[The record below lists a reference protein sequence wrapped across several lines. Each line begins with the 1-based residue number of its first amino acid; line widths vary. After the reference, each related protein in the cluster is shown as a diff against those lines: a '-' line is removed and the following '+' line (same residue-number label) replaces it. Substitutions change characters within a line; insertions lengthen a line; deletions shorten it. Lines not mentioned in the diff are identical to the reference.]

1 MRTVLLGVFIFLKG
15 TFCTSVYNFNG
26 VIRHFAVENS
36 KVFVATDSQLHQM
49 RHDLVEEKI
58 KDISNTMHQNALS
71 ILLPFEKNG
80 TLITC
85 GTSDCGYCEV
95 LDINDIT
102 QTIHRETSM
111 PFVAL
116 VNESSFAFLVDVST
130 SDTRTD
136 IYMLVG
142 REYKDD
148 DEINNGCIV
157 EPGVTLRNTLR
168 TQHGDIFSKT
178 GSTAAEAS
186 IKIHGVEWVD
196 GFQVSSQF
204 QTYLFANIISG
215 SKVVLL
221 KMENRVDKPKITKS
235 LNVATLRCCKDLPR
249 QKLVASTLL
258 PKPSL
263 LWMGIFTAE
272 LPKHPENTVLAIYN
286 ITAINLGKPTAEF
299 KCQPPCGSK
308 NPSSLPVVDP
318 LAVVFKHNSMTSVV
332 AQMNGSWIVLYIG
345 TANGQLLKILLD
357 KDYRSTCAKVLYR
370 SDDDRMVFPKMYFDP
385 VDSSYIYI
393 ALGNQINRVAVTQ
406 CDMFDTLKAC
416 IDSMDPLCGW
426 CGTTNRCWIQEKCQ
440 MSTWISISKDSF
452 QKELISFQVS
462 MFSVEINLSLH
473 LHLDATESLPL
484 TCTFKAG
491 SVDLC
496 KRSST
501 VTRIPKCSCNF
512 PEKHLSSNGL
522 KVIVTVTISNQTLTE
537 SLTLKSCPNITE
549 NMHSDEQCAACVSA
563 GCYWQRDNKTCTWT
577 PVSASYLHIQVS
589 LCTDICKET
598 SSDRNSMPE
607 ILSVWPNEVSFH
619 GKNNAVIKGKNLEL
633 VVKIRFQGFMDCN
646 LKETPVLVRS
656 NDTLKFHIPNGNK
669 EIMRVCVVTA
679 DGRCH
684 SNATIRY
691 TSQPTCTEL
700 QPRSTWSSGGRKIRV
715 LGSNLEFVDA
725 VSIQTSSKELILN
738 SDNKSFWFHIHN
750 RGEFRDAGPFNVS
763 LIVVN
768 STVVCAGKISYH
780 PDPVF
785 TSFTTSKE
793 VNEVLVTIQKK
804 EDKLNIVEEDLKVWA
819 LQEDRP
825 FDCII
830 EKVMSSAV
838 ICKISGNKDSEIN
851 VDSLKIRFGNVT
863 KILTQ
868 ETLEYKYILVALV
881 ILIVLGAIAG
891 VFIHRK
897 SQQQMNAQ
905 MNEHLEMLENE
916 IRSEIR
922 QGFVDLQT
930 ETSDLVENVSAIPYL
945 DYKHFALKIFF
956 PEAGPLA
963 NQMIKEIG
971 QDAVKSE
978 MDERCQA
985 FSSLIRDQTFLT
997 CFVHALEEQ
1006 KSFSIKDKC
1015 MVASLL
1021 TVTLHSDLPYLT
1033 QLMENLLQ
1041 SLMDQPSNAQPKLML
1056 RRTESIVEKLLT
1068 NWMSICLYGF
1078 LRESV
1083 GQPLFLMIS
1092 ALNQQIFKGPVDAVT
1107 EKALYTLNEDWLLWQ
1122 AQGFNFSLLK
1132 LKVLFAVGTEGEVS
1146 EPLEVNVLTCDTIEQ
1161 VKEKI
1166 LQTFQRKFGF
1176 RYTQQLRD
1184 IGIEMSKQGIGV
1196 GVLYDCLL
1204 HSNFS
1209 VFYYTLKEYM
1219 KEGSYVPLEEIDGSS
1234 EVQGEVTMLNTLKH
1248 YQIPDRASIRVIT
1261 KKVHAPLS
1269 PQTSLKDDQNFTTK
1283 YFHLID
1289 PDIDTDQSEHPE
1301 RKKLKLKEIYL
1312 TKLLATKG
1320 PGRLIRVKERM
1331 NGAMYREILSKNLLP
1346 SARVLKMKRGWV
1358 FQHDNDPKHTA
1369 RATKEWLRK
1378 KHFEVLEWP
1387 SQSPDLNPIENLW
1400 KELKIRV
1407 AQRQPQNITALEEIC
1422 MEEWAKLPATVA
1434 VHTFVETLFRSI
1446 WGMPNNKAPLAVKYL
1461 FDFLDSQAEKKKI
1474 MDPDVLHIW
1483 KTNSLPLRFW
1493 VNILKN
1499 PDFVFSDLEKTP
1511 HLDGCLSVIAQ
1522 AFMDSFSLT
1531 DHQLGKHAPT
1541 NKLLYAKDI
1550 PQYKQEVKMYY
1561 KLVKDQTPVSN
1572 QDFKLFLQEESKKHE
1587 NEFNEPAALRELYKY
1602 MERYFTEI
1610 EQHLEQ
1616 TDASCGLKEEMHRV
1630 KELFQSVKRSAW
1642 I

>member
-15 TFCTSVYNFNG
+15 AICTSVYNFNG
-26 VIRHFAVENS
+26 VIRHFAVGNS

-58 KDISNTMHQNALS
+58 KDISNTTHQNALS
-71 ILLPFEKNG
+71 ILLPFERNG
-80 TLITC
+80 TLVTC
-85 GTSDCGYCEV
+85 GTSECGYCEV

-102 QTIHRETSM
+102 QTIYRETSL
-111 PFVAL
+111 PFGARVD
-116 VNESSFAFLVDVST
+116 ESSFAFLVDVFT
-130 SDTRTD
+130 SNTRND

-142 REYKDD
+142 REDGDD
-148 DEINNGCIV
+148 QINNGCII
-157 EPGVTLRNTLR
+157 ESGVTLRNTLR
-168 TQHGDIFSKT
+168 SQNGDIFSKI
-178 GSTAAEAS
+178 GATAAEAS
-186 IKIHGVEWVD
+186 IKISGVKWVH

-204 QTYLFANIISG
+204 ESYLFANIIPG
-215 SKVVLL
+215 RKVVLL
-221 KMENRVDKPKITKS
+221 KMENRVNKPRITKS
-235 LNVATLRCCKDLPR
+235 LKVATLRCCKDLPR

-258 PKPSL
+258 PESSL

-272 LPKHPENTVLAIYN
+272 LPDHPENTVLAIYN
-286 ITAINLGKPTAEF
+286 ITAISPGNPTEEF
-299 KCQPPCGSK
+299 NCQPSCVPK
-308 NPSSLPVVDP
+308 NPSSPVVDP

-345 TANGQLLKILLD
+345 TANGQLLKLVLD
-357 KDYRSTCAKVLYR
+357 TDYRSSCAKVLYR

-406 CDMFDTLKAC
+406 CGMFDTLRAC
-416 IDSMDPLCGW
+416 IGSMDPLCGW
-426 CGTTNRCWIQEKCQ
+426 CGVTNRCCMQKKCQ
-440 MSTWISISKDSF
+440 NSTWISISKDSI

-462 MFSVEINLSLH
+462 MLSVEINLSLQ
-473 LHLDATESLPL
+473 LHLDATEGLLL

-491 SVDLC
+491 IVDLC

-512 PEKHLSSNGL
+512 PEEHLPSDGL
-522 KVIVTVTISNQTLTE
+522 KVIVTATISNQTLTE
-537 SLTLKSCPNITE
+537 SLTLKSCPHITE
-549 NMHSDEQCAACVSA
+549 NMHSDEHCAACVSA
-563 GCYWQRDNKTCTWT
+563 GCYWQSDNKTCTWT
-577 PVSASYLHIQVS
+577 PVSASYLHIQ
-589 LCTDICKET
+589 DICKET
-598 SSDRNSMPE
+598 SSDRNYMPE

-691 TSQPTCTEL
+691 NSQPTCTEL
-700 QPRSTWSSGGRKIRV
+700 QPGSTWSSGERKIRV

-725 VSIQTSSKELILN
+725 VSIHTSSKEIILN
-738 SDNKSFWFHIHN
+738 SDNKSFWFHTHN
-750 RGEFRDAGPFNVS
+750 QGEFRDAGPFIVS

-768 STVVCAGKISYH
+768 STVVCPGKISYH

-785 TSFTTSKE
+785 TSFSTSKE

-804 EDKLNIVEEDLKVWA
+804 EDILNIVKEDLKVWA
-819 LQEDRP
+819 LEEDRT

-830 EKVMSSAV
+830 EKVKSSAV

-851 VDSLKIRFGNVT
+851 VDLLKIRFGNVT

-868 ETLEYKYILVALV
+868 ETLEYKYILVALI

-930 ETSDLVENVSAIPYL
+930 ESSDLVENVAAIPYL

-956 PEAGPLA
+956 PEGGPLA

-985 FSSLIRDQTFLT
+985 FSSLIQDQTFLT

-1006 KSFSIKDKC
+1006 KSFSLKDKC
-1015 MVASLL
+1015 TVASLL

-1033 QLMENLLQ
+1033 QLMENLFQ

-1092 ALNQQIFKGPVDAVT
+1092 ALNQQICKGPVDAVT

-1161 VKEKI
+1161 VKDKI

-1184 IGIEMSKQGIGV
+1184 IGI
-1196 GVLYDCLL
+1196 
-1204 HSNFS
+1204 
-1209 VFYYTLKEYM
+1209 EYM

-1248 YQIPDRASIRVIT
+1248 YQIPDGASIKVIT

-1312 TKLLATKG
+1312 TKLLATK
-1320 PGRLIRVKERM
+1320 
-1331 NGAMYREILSKNLLP
+1331 
-1346 SARVLKMKRGWV
+1346 
-1358 FQHDNDPKHTA
+1358 
-1369 RATKEWLRK
+1369 
-1378 KHFEVLEWP
+1378 
-1387 SQSPDLNPIENLW
+1387 
-1400 KELKIRV
+1400 
-1407 AQRQPQNITALEEIC
+1407 
-1422 MEEWAKLPATVA
+1422 VA

-1446 WGMPNNKAPLAVKYL
+1446 WGMPNNRAPLAVKYF

-1550 PQYKQEVKMYY
+1550 PHYKQEVKMYY

-1572 QDFKLFLQEESKKHE
+1572 QDFKVFLQEESKKHE

-1616 TDASCGLKEEMHRV
+1616 KDASCGLKEEMHRV